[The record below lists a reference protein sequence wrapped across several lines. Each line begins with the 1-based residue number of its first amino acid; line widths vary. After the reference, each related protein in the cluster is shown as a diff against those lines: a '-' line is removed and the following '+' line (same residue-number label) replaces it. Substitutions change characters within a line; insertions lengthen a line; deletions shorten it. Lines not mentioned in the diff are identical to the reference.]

1 MSDSLFTT
9 APGFDQPL
17 AVLKHCHDKIRKQIA
32 TMQNLL
38 THLPLHGATIDAH
51 QAAQAVLRYFDKAAH
66 LHHEDEEQ
74 NLMPMLQACA
84 EGDDASLL
92 ATLVPEI
99 LADHRQMDHAW
110 ESLRVQLDAIAN
122 GSSAALSR
130 DEVARFADAYLAHM
144 DKEEGQ
150 LAPMAKRLFD
160 ARQMAQLGQAMQRRR
175 GTASGSVAADSG
187 SVATAS
193 SSVATASGSV
203 ATASGSVTTA
213 SGSVAADNGNAVAH
227 LRKDYSQASL
237 MEDDMLADPIAQFAR
252 WFDDALKEEVN
263 EANAMSLA
271 TVGSDGKPTSRI
283 VLVKQFDR
291 RGFTWYTNYASQ
303 KGRQLAENP
312 HAALLFFWRELERQ
326 VRIEGHV
333 EKTSEAESEHYFH
346 SRPLGSRLGAIASA
360 QSAPVSS
367 REALDANFALVVASN
382 GEQPPRPPQWGGY
395 RLVPTRIEFWQG
407 RRSRFHDRIVFTLQA
422 DGSWL
427 RERLQ
432 P

>member
-1 MSDSLFTT
+1 MSDSLFDT

-17 AVLKHCHDKIRKQIA
+17 AVLKHCHDKIRKQIT

-38 THLPLHGATIDAH
+38 THLSLHGATIDAH
-51 QAAQAVLRYFDKAAH
+51 QAAHAVLRYFDKAAH

-84 EGDDASLL
+84 EGDDALLL

-99 LADHRQMDHAW
+99 LADHRQMDQAW

-122 GSSAALSR
+122 GSSATLSG
-130 DEVARFADAYLAHM
+130 DDVARFADAYLAHM

-160 ARQMAQLGQAMQRRR
+160 AQQMAQLGQAMQKRR
-175 GTASGSVAADSG
+175 GGTAVDSGDQAMQQRHVAADSG
-187 SVATAS
+187 SVATD
-193 SSVATASGSV
+193 SGSV
-203 ATASGSVTTA
+203 VPGS
-213 SGSVAADNGNAVAH
+213 AVAH

-237 MEDDMLADPIAQFAR
+237 MEDDVLADPIAQFAR
-252 WFDDALKEEVN
+252 WFDDALKEQVN

-283 VLVKQFDR
+283 VLIKQFDKH
-291 RGFTWYTNYASQ
+291 GFTWYTNYASQ

-360 QSAPVSS
+360 QSAPVAS
-367 REALDANFALVVASN
+367 REALDAGYAAVAASN
-382 GEQPPRPPQWGGY
+382 GEQPPRPLHWGGY